1 MGVQLFYDVQNSFLL
16 FSFVVFGII
25 LAVTATAI
33 YSAIVPCGEK
43 FFNNSGT
50 DTYIGTVAAAFG
62 IVLAFTV
69 TNEWQVFRD
78 IQILITTE
86 ANVLYNMYYT
96 ALYLENSTE
105 ITELIK
111 EYICAIIYVEFP
123 EMELGIIPPDDS
135 NIVRR
140 LIDAVYTY
148 QPDTAV
154 GNQETLYSQTVT
166 LLNRAIQ
173 LRAERIESLSS
184 GLAMEIWWVLI
195 AGYFIIIAMC
205 LLLTGTIESR
215 LLCTSFVSVI
225 YIMLLF
231 LAVALD
237 SPFQGDF
244 GLEPLAFIY
253 VKDLIG
259 FTCPDI
265 GPDMYL
271 YQCLKERKKRQ
282 GFIH

>member
-1 MGVQLFYDVQNSFLL
+1 MGFQLFYDIPNSFLL
-16 FSFVVFGII
+16 FSFVLFGII
-25 LAVTATAI
+25 LAVAATAL
-33 YSAIVPCGEK
+33 YSAIVPCGET

-62 IVLAFTV
+62 VVLAFTV

-86 ANVLYNMYYT
+86 ANTLYNMYYT

-105 ITELIK
+105 IVDLIK
-111 EYICAIIYVEFP
+111 EYICAIIYIEFP
-123 EMELGIIPPDDS
+123 EMELGIIPPDDT

-140 LIDAVYTY
+140 LLNAVYAYEPNISIT
-148 QPDTAV
+148 
-154 GNQETLYSQTVT
+154 NQETLYSQTIT

-173 LRAERIESLSS
+173 LRAERIESLNS

-195 AGYFIIIAMC
+195 GGYFIILAMC

-215 LLCTSFVSVI
+215 LLCTSFVSVV

-244 GLEPLAFIY
+244 GLEPLPYIY
-253 VKDLIG
+253 VKDTIG
-259 FTCPDI
+259 FTCPEVGQDTF
-265 GPDMYL
+265 L
-271 YQCLKERKKRQ
+271 YQCLQERRKRQ
-282 GFIH
+282 GFIR